1 MSKIKYL
8 FCFVVS
14 ICALNVQGEIITPQ
28 EVPPSPVGE
37 PIPLGTDGKPIVDIS
52 RKLSLEDCINLAL
65 ANSPSAVAAQ
75 LALQNAHVNLN
86 LSKSQFLPTASA
98 GFSSQYNMGASV
110 HDYGASGT
118 SASANL
124 TLSGLTDLARN
135 VRMKQ
140 IEVEQAEL
148 KLQSVKN
155 DLVRTV
161 RKKYYALL
169 AAQRTVDI
177 RIQSREVYEDQY
189 KRTSE
194 YYRLG
199 LRPKVDVTTAEVNL
213 NNESLRLIRAKNAIK
228 TASASLANTLGITTP
243 VTLQVE
249 EDVSFEQPKLTLD
262 EVVKIA
268 YENRPDVQSS
278 ALDLRLG
285 NLKVSQAKAG
295 YLPTLS
301 LSAGYTKSGDSLY
314 LDSENARVGVGIEI
328 PIFNAFKTYNSV
340 KQANIAL
347 ENTRNNSRSLLNNVF
362 LEVQNAYIALDEA
375 QESIPLAE
383 LNAQKAK
390 ENMELARGRYN
401 EGIGDMIELKDAEVA
416 YTDAQISLL
425 TARYDYGAAVA
436 DLKQAMGTY

>member
-1 MSKIKYL
+1 MTYLKYIGVL
-8 FCFVVS
+8 LVCV
-14 ICALNVQGEIITPQ
+14 CAWNVQGEIITPQ
-28 EVPPSPVGE
+28 GPSPVGE
-37 PIPLGTDGKPIVDIS
+37 PIPLGEDGKPVVDVTQ
-52 RKLSLEDCINLAL
+52 KLSLEDCVNLAL

-75 LALQNAHVNLN
+75 LALQNAYVNLN

-98 GFSSQYNMGASV
+98 GFSSQYNAGASV
-110 HDYGASGT
+110 HDFGT
-118 SASANL
+118 SGSTASANL

-148 KLQSVKN
+148 KVQSVKN

-177 RIQSREVYEDQY
+177 RTQSREVYEDQY

-213 NNESLRLIRAKNAIK
+213 NNESLRLIRAKNSVK

-243 VTLQVE
+243 VILQVK
-249 EDVSFEQPKLTLD
+249 EDVSFDQPEITLD
-262 EVVKIA
+262 DAVKTA

-295 YLPTLS
+295 YFPTLS
-301 LSAGYTKSGDSLY
+301 ISAGYTKSGESLY
-314 LDSENARVGVGIEI
+314 LDNENARVGVGIEI
-328 PIFNAFKTYNSV
+328 PLFNAFKTYNSV

-362 LEVQNAYIALDEA
+362 LEVQNAYIALNEA
-375 QESIPLAE
+375 QESIPLAQ